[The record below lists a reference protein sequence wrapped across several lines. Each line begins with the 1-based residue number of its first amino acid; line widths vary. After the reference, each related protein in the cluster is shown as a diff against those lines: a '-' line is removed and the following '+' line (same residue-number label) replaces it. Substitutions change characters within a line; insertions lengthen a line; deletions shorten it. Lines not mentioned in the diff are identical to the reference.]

1 MTRPI
6 LALSNHATFVG
17 GGEHSF
23 LDLVSHLPGTY
34 PVIAAYPSEGSLAEK
49 TCAMGIPTRI
59 VPLPPIGP
67 THLVGMI
74 DSLHTLKNICKSKQI
89 RLIYANGSRA
99 AFYGGTV
106 GRLCAIPTVWH
117 CRVSTPDPYLDPVLS
132 RLVHRIIANSQATA
146 SRFPSS
152 LQGKIEV
159 VYNGFDL
166 EWLRD
171 PRISKPA
178 WIEEHWIVILMVAR
192 TSRWKRHDLM
202 LSAFERIAPHEPR
215 AHLVCVGGGDPC
227 DPLWWDELQRMTGAS
242 SFSSRIHW
250 VGAVEDIRPWYRTA
264 ALMVLPSDNEP
275 FGRVIVEALA
285 SGVPVVATR
294 SGGIPEIVTAMES
307 GFLISE
313 NDADA
318 ISTAVLDIISQ
329 PALRGQLIAEGLKRA
344 ECFGMPSHIQNMA
357 NLFQDVMDHGRK
369 R

>member
-1 MTRPI
+1 MTKPI
-6 LALSNHATFVG
+6 LAISNHGTIVG

-34 PVIAAYPSEGSLAEK
+34 PVIAAFPLEGSLAEK
-49 TCAMGIPTRI
+49 TRAMGITTRI

-117 CRVSTPDPYLDPVLS
+117 CRVSIPDPYLDLVLS

-202 LSAFERIAPHEPR
+202 LAAFEKIAFYEAR
-215 AHLVCVGGGDPC
+215 AHLVCVGGSDPC
-227 DPLWWDELQRMTGAS
+227 DPLWWDELQGMTRDS
-242 SFSSRIHW
+242 LFSSRIHW

-285 SGVPVVATR
+285 SGVPVVATQ
-294 SGGIPEIVTAMES
+294 SGGIPEIITPMEN
-307 GFLISE
+307 GLLIPK
-313 NDADA
+313 NDPDA
-318 ISTAVLDIISQ
+318 ISAAVLDIITH
-329 PALRGQLIAEGLKRA
+329 PALREQLIAEGLKRA
-344 ECFGMPSHIQNMA
+344 DRFGMASHIRNMA
-357 NLFQDVMDHGRK
+357 SLFQDVMDHGRK